1 MSKSRWKSEEKLRE
15 ASVLW
20 EDEERFRRVFEE
32 GPLAMVLVD
41 KGFRLTHVN
50 SRFCEMLGY
59 TEAELISRTFP
70 EISHPDDIDKDIALA
85 EQVFRGEIPYYTI
98 EKRYLTKA
106 GEVVWA
112 NLTAFVVRDE
122 DGTPLYGLG
131 MVEDITERKREQ
143 DELRRSEERFRMVL
157 KAPVAL
163 FAHDRDLRFTWVH
176 NPSSGFD
183 SAALIG
189 KTDAE
194 LVPPD
199 QAAAPMALKRQVL
212 ETGKAAREEISLSIN
227 GETSWYDLHVEP
239 HLHASGEVIGVT
251 CIAIDTTERKQAE
264 DDSARYRSMVT
275 ASSDL
280 MVYVDSTYTYRAVN
294 QAYCDEHQRTQEE
307 ILGRT
312 VAEVFGE
319 EAFETELKPHLDR
332 CLSGERVN
340 FEFWWDS
347 PSRGRRHV
355 EARYDPFF
363 EADGSV
369 SGVLVDVRDTTDQK
383 RIEVQLEQSIAEAE
397 AANRGLRLVSASLVH
412 DLRNPLL
419 TVTNFSKMLA
429 ESLGR
434 QDAFEDSPD
443 QPPRERMEVH
453 RT

>member
-112 NLTAFVVRDE
+112 NLTASVVRDE

-163 FAHDRDLRFTWVH
+163 FAQDRDLRFTWVH
-176 NPSSGFD
+176 NPSPGFD

-194 LVPPD
+194 VVPPD

-212 ETGKAAREEISLSIN
+212 ETGKAAREDISLSIN
-227 GETSWYDLHVEP
+227 GETSWYDLHVKP
-239 HLHASGEVIGVT
+239 DLDASGEAIGVT
-251 CIAIDTTERKQAE
+251 CIAIETSAKEVVGQHDGRHAGIHDSATSIQEVVPIEALGPGLQRDSDVAKPKRAPGAVAEKVEAEEPEVLAE
-264 DDSARYRSMVT
+264 DPR
-275 ASSDL
+275 
-280 MVYVDSTYTYRAVN
+280 
-294 QAYCDEHQRTQEE
+294 
-307 ILGRT
+307 
-312 VAEVFGE
+312 
-319 EAFETELKPHLDR
+319 
-332 CLSGERVN
+332 
-340 FEFWWDS
+340 
-347 PSRGRRHV
+347 
-355 EARYDPFF
+355 
-363 EADGSV
+363 
-369 SGVLVDVRDTTDQK
+369 
-383 RIEVQLEQSIAEAE
+383 
-397 AANRGLRLVSASLVH
+397 SASALKI
-412 DLRNPLL
+412 
-419 TVTNFSKMLA
+419 SWLA
-429 ESLGR
+429 
-434 QDAFEDSPD
+434 
-443 QPPRERMEVH
+443 
-453 RT
+453 